1 MDGLK
6 VIEFGTY
13 ISGPLTGLQLSNFG
27 AHVTCVRR
35 PMDIRG
41 MTEEYEWNPDMYDSL
56 SKGKTVVTLD
66 LRLSSQIE
74 KAKKM
79 IANSHILVENFRP
92 GVMQKLGLDYETC
105 KSLNPKLI
113 FVSIPGIASSDPE
126 SYVAAYESIIMAK
139 AGVFR
144 DMGWNRQLM
153 GVEASY
159 SSLPLA
165 SVYGSIH
172 AIYGILCVVFSQAR
186 MSRDGTTIGEYIEV
200 PLLSALSES
209 LMHNSVSYPTPLCYT
224 DDRELCLNC
233 GMKDL
238 NYDEIQQLAYPF
250 YCHYWCKDG
259 RPIYVVAPSHYK
271 HQLDFLKA
279 VGLESEIINHPK
291 ADAYENDGK
300 SPYGLG
306 GSKIANKRALMTK
319 IISIMKTKDSYEWEF
334 ILARA
339 QVPVAIHRTTLEWL
353 MSPHA
358 QESGLT
364 VWDKENMKCTLS
376 PICWLESERPAQ
388 DPKLK
393 MFESN
398 QSSNKSCLK
407 DITVLDLCNVIAG
420 PTIGMY
426 LAKMGADVIKID
438 TPTPH
443 YNPLVTVMY
452 GICANRGKKSVL
464 LDIQKDRN
472 ELTKLISKADV
483 IVVNATYDSLARLQL
498 TEKDVYDI
506 NSSTCIV
513 QFDAWSG
520 PQKSGER
527 MNHIG
532 YDDNVQAAI
541 GIMYRFGG
549 NSFKTVEEHAHIGTI
564 DVIAGVSGAS
574 SAILSLIQLYRTK
587 KRSVGRASLVSTGQ
601 WLQLPMS
608 VGDKSTMQINEQKI
622 SNGPGSKG
630 EHVLHRFYL
639 TKDCKWILIVASIL
653 EPSHKNFDVTTWTM
667 LKKIF
672 RDRHSRHE
680 TLSESYIES
689 KISQE
694 TADYWMGAFQSQ
706 NIAISILV
714 SLKELRQQKI
724 GDTSNMCVDSIRFS
738 VFDDH
743 PIGNVTIVNS
753 EPIRFLHRNVELL
766 SHAPKYGIDTKDIL
780 HTTQSVQ
787 YSRTYLPYLEM
798 CQYCGHGTKVLSK
811 LPCGFRVCDCCR
823 KKYASKTGFSFEC
836 PNCKNVHILSKSN
849 NVFKNNYQSWRM
861 GSNKGARQYA
871 SVSDFNQDQYQDA
884 SRVIN

>member
-1 MDGLK
+1 
-6 VIEFGTY
+6 
-13 ISGPLTGLQLSNFG
+13 
-27 AHVTCVRR
+27 
-35 PMDIRG
+35 
-41 MTEEYEWNPDMYDSL
+41 
-56 SKGKTVVTLD
+56 
-66 LRLSSQIE
+66 
-74 KAKKM
+74 
-79 IANSHILVENFRP
+79 
-92 GVMQKLGLDYETC
+92 
-105 KSLNPKLI
+105 
-113 FVSIPGIASSDPE
+113 
-126 SYVAAYESIIMAK
+126 MAK

-153 GVEASY
+153 GIEASY

-172 AIYGILCVVFSQAR
+172 AVYGILCVVFSQVR
-186 MSRDGTTIGEYIEV
+186 VSHNESTVGEYIEV

-238 NYDEIQQLAYPF
+238 NYEQIQQLSYPF

-271 HQLDFLKA
+271 HQVEFLKA
-279 VGLESEIINHPK
+279 IGLESELMNHPK
-291 ADAYENDGK
+291 ADAYENHGK

-306 GSKIANKRALMTK
+306 GSKIANKRALMMR
-319 IISIMKTKDSYEWEF
+319 IVSIMKTKDSYEWEF

-339 QVPVAIHRTTLEWL
+339 QVPVAIHRTTVEWL
-353 MSPHA
+353 MSTHA

-364 VWDKENMKCTLS
+364 VWDKESMTCIMS

-388 DPKLK
+388 KLK
-393 MFESN
+393 LKTLN
-398 QSSNKSCLK
+398 YQNDQSCLK
-407 DITVLDLCNVIAG
+407 GITVLDLCNVIAG

-426 LAKMGADVIKID
+426 LAKMGAEVIKVD

-464 LDIQKDRN
+464 LDIHKERHK
-472 ELTKLISKADV
+472 LIKLISQAD
-483 IVVNATYDSLARLQL
+483 IIILNATCNSLERLKM
-498 TEKDVYDI
+498 TEENIHDM
-506 NSSTCIV
+506 NPNTCIV

-520 PQKSGER
+520 PQKRGER

-549 NSFKTVEEHAHIGTI
+549 NSFRTVEEHAHIGTI
-564 DVIAGVSGAS
+564 DVIAGVSGAC
-574 SAILSLIQLYRTK
+574 SALLSLIHLYKNK

-608 VGDKSTMQINEQKI
+608 VGNKNTMQINEQKI
-622 SNGPGSKG
+622 INGPGSKG

-639 TKDCKWILIVASIL
+639 TKDFKWILIVASIL
-653 EPSHKNFDVTTWTM
+653 EPSHRNFDVTTWTM

-672 RDRHSRHE
+672 RDRKCREDS
-680 TLSESYIES
+680 LSESYIES
-689 KISQE
+689 QISQE
-694 TADYWMGAFQSQ
+694 SADYWMGAFQSQ
-706 NIAISILV
+706 NIAISVLV
-714 SLKELRQQKI
+714 SLKELRQQKLRDI
-724 GDTSNMCVDSIRFS
+724 SDRCVESICFS
-738 VFDDH
+738 VYNDH
-743 PIGNVTIVNS
+743 PIGNITMVNS
-753 EPIRFLHRNVELL
+753 EPIRFSHRNVELL
-766 SHAPKYGIDTKDIL
+766 THAPKYGIDTEKIL
-780 HTTQSVQ
+780 GTTESVE

-811 LPCGFRVCDCCR
+811 LPCGFRVCDCCKR
-823 KKYASKTGFSFEC
+823 KYASKSGFSFEC
-836 PNCKNVHILSKSN
+836 PKCKNVHILSKSN
-849 NVFKNNYQSWRM
+849 NLFKSKYQSWRM

-871 SVSDFNQDQYQDA
+871 SASDCNQDKYQDA